1 MFWALLPVNA
11 YSSKEKFFEMHRV
24 HIVMHRLNT
33 WDDRS
38 AKLMKCPNC
47 DKTVPDSLK
56 ECGCGWSF
64 EYNVMFEKQ
73 SQTKSAKEHK
83 SSSVKNSS
91 VSEES
96 YSALSIYTSI
106 LKGFGAVL
114 ILIGILIA
122 IYGVFQ
128 FGDGGYIGIGSVF
141 SGIFTAF
148 GGLVSMAIGELI
160 CVLMATEKNTRK
172 IANLLNDK

>member
-1 MFWALLPVNA
+1 
-11 YSSKEKFFEMHRV
+11 
-24 HIVMHRLNT
+24 
-33 WDDRS
+33 
-38 AKLMKCPNC
+38 MKCPNC

-73 SQTKSAKEHK
+73 SQTKTAKEPVK

-91 VSEES
+91 VPEES

-106 LKGFGAVL
+106 LKGVGAVL

-128 FGDGGYIGIGSVF
+128 FGDGYIGIGSIF
-141 SGIFTAF
+141 SGIATSF

-172 IANLLNDK
+172 IAELLKNK